1 MFFSNSMNLSEKE
14 VREALMD
21 VYDPEIG
28 IDIVS
33 MGLIYKIEVTS
44 ENDVKIAMTFTFP
57 GCPYGPSLIEEVEDR
72 VREIASVRN
81 VAINL
86 IFDPPWTPDSMDPDV
101 KAALN
106 FK

>member
-1 MFFSNSMNLSEKE
+1 MVLTENE

-28 IDIVS
+28 VDIVS
-33 MGLIYKIEVTS
+33 LGLIYKIEIKESLDVIVT
-44 ENDVKIAMTFTFP
+44 MTFTFP
-57 GCPYGPSLIEEVEDR
+57 GCPYGPSLLEDIEER
-72 VREIASVRN
+72 IKMIPTVRN

-86 IFDPPWTPDSMDPDV
+86 VFDPPWTADNMDPDI